1 MMIISAL
8 QLKQYHGAHLVL
20 DGITFEI
27 MEGDKVALIGR
38 NGSGKTTLMRL
49 MARISQPDEGQ
60 LMLKKIHGSVM
71 SPKYPKEW
79 MTTRCWMYWALVF
92 GNLSLA
98 APR

>member
-1 MMIISAL
+1 MMIISAQ

-49 MARISQPDEGQ
+49 MARLCQPDEGQ
-60 LMLKKIHGSVM
+60 LMLKKIHVSVTL
-71 SPKYPKEW
+71 PKYRKDW
-79 MTTRCWMYWALVF
+79 MTILYWMYWVLGF
-92 GNLSLA
+92 KS
-98 APR
+98 